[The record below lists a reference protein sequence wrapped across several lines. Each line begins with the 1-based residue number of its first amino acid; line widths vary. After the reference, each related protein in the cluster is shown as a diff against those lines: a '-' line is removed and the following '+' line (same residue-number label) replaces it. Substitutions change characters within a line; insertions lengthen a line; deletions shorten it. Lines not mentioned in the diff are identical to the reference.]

1 MKRKKFIIGSLLFLL
16 LAVIIPA
23 TLWMVSARSATTSLN
38 VTVQEAKVL
47 VSEGAYLLDVRTQD
61 EWDGAHVPGAVLIP
75 LGELEMHENS
85 GGRFEGLWIAFIAVE
100 VSPFFF
106 FLDLEVNLFPV
117 DSDISR
123 GSDTQTYLVTLHLD
137 NHDFNIIVDY
147 D

>member
-75 LGELEMHENS
+75 LGELENRTDEIPTGTMIVVMCRSGNRSLQGRDILIEAGFENVYS
-85 GGRFEGLWIAFIAVE
+85 MYGGINEWVKVGFDVE
-100 VSPFFF
+100 
-106 FLDLEVNLFPV
+106 
-117 DSDISR
+117 
-123 GSDTQTYLVTLHLD
+123 
-137 NHDFNIIVDY
+137 
-147 D
+147 